1 MALKEREALDRLVAR
16 CDEQGIRIAYDD
28 LQTEGGFCRLRD
40 KYIIVI
46 NRRAATGTRV
56 RIITDALEQIAEAA
70 DAGSSRAGVPEPAVN
85 LGEEVFALPNSE
97 TRR

>member
-16 CDEQGIRIAYDD
+16 CNEKGIRIAYDD

-56 RIITDALEQIAEAA
+56 RIITDALTQIETDASRPAPVADATPARAEA
-70 DAGSSRAGVPEPAVN
+70 PALVKT
-85 LGEEVFALPNSE
+85 EARP
-97 TRR
+97 